1 MRKRAYG
8 LWGHKRLGQGWA
20 HRLSNS
26 VYSHVWYPQLVVNN
40 GYLLLLRRDES
51 GPVATYTWCLYSF
64 NKNWS
69 PFHEVVSSMLG
80 VSSNFFCKGS
90 DYKYFRLCGPC
101 CLCHDFTLAILA
113 CEGSLRQSVNKWVC
127 LGSNQ
132 ILCMDTEM
140 WLLSLAAPGRYC
152 LRHPG
157 SVFLEEHGVFNAAC
171 GIFNCSLHTLSC
183 GVWDLVPWP
192 RIEPMP
198 PALGAWTQPLDHQG
212 NPWISFN
219 YQLSSEF
226 FRIIFQAF

>member
-1 MRKRAYG
+1 MGKILWKRKWQPSPLFLPGKFHEKAYG
-8 LWGHKRLGQGWA
+8 LWGHKKLGQGWA

-40 GYLLLLRRDES
+40 RYLLLLRRDES

-69 PFHEVVSSMLG
+69 PFYEVVSSMLG

-127 LGSNQ
+127 LGSNE

-140 WLLSLAAPGRYC
+140 WLYLWLHQVGIVCGIQDLSS
-152 LRHPG
+152 LRNMG
-157 SVFLEEHGVFNAAC
+157 SSMQHAGSLIAAC
-171 GIFNCSLHTLSC
+171 ILLVVVCGI
-183 GVWDLVPWP
+183 
-192 RIEPMP
+192 
-198 PALGAWTQPLDHQG
+198 
-212 NPWISFN
+212 
-219 YQLSSEF
+219 
-226 FRIIFQAF
+226 